1 MNIPSEI
8 RAGDTIQWKDVAGKD
23 NLGNVVGSSDYT
35 LKYYLRTNTASEGHT
50 ATATADG
57 TQDWLTTISATD
69 SAGFD
74 AGDWYWQAVATK
86 TGSTITLGSGQLKVL
101 ASLVYSDTP
110 GALDGRTQAQK
121 DLDAVQAAIRTIL
134 DGGAVKEYSI
144 GNRNLKKYDL
154 PDLLALETKLKAEVN
169 REQRA
174 QLMANGLGNP
184 FSVYVRF

>member
-1 MNIPSEI
+1 MNIPSKI
-8 RAGDTIQWKDVAGKD
+8 RAGDTIQWRDVAGLD
-23 NLGNVVGSSDYT
+23 NLGNTVGSSDYT
-35 LKYYLRTNTASEGHT
+35 LTYYLRTNTASEGHSV
-50 ATATADG
+50 AGSAYG
-57 TQDWLTTISATD
+57 SEDWEFSISATD
-69 SAGFD
+69 SAAFD
-74 AGDWYWQAVATK
+74 AGDWYWTAVATK

-134 DGGAVKEYSI
+134 DGGAVKKYAI
-144 GNRNLKKYDL
+144 GNRNLEKYDL

-169 REQRA
+169 REKRA